1 MSKKQNSYCYSVK
14 DTDTKN
20 MCLANVLGQQSYCYS
35 IKANDMKHQCLA
47 QVK

>member
-1 MSKKQNSYCYSVK
+1 
-14 DTDTKN
+14 